1 MNEQKFKVRIENIEL
16 KNFKSISSGSVY
28 FDEFKKLKRKDF
40 NILDFSNV
48 LGIYGQNASGKTSII
63 EALIFIRA
71 LISGNPLQLSILN
84 YIKKG
89 EDSTKLKISFLVYN
103 NEKGYLVDYSVTIKN
118 DKSIICISDESLSYI
133 DDKKKEKKRF
143 NYTQNKDFNNGF
155 LSLFSKPDKKTIL
168 NFIAK
173 TQTSINLNNILP
185 TSTMFSIFFHVQTQD
200 LLCNEPSASEF
211 YGITSALSNFCR
223 YKFLIV
229 ATFMFEHIDT
239 QKVILNGY
247 TPDKSHKNYLVR
259 FGKQQLEK
267 EQFLKFNELLEQCS
281 KVLNTFIPGL
291 TIKPH
296 IYSEATIPNGK
307 TFVEYEVVSIRDGKE
322 ISLEF
327 ESKGVKQMLTYV
339 GDLIEV
345 FNEEGTFIAI
355 DEIDSGIFEYLLGEL
370 IYSFD
375 NFSAGQL
382 LFTSHNFRILE
393 KIKPSEIFFTTT
405 DDSNKFVKSKYVKCN
420 NNLRDVYYKLIV
432 QGDAKTKFYDA
443 TPSENITQVFSSLG
457 KLKLWYVVF

>member
-1 MNEQKFKVRIENIEL
+1 MSEQKYKVRIENIEL

-71 LISGNPLQLSILN
+71 LISGNPLPHLISN

-89 EDSTKLKISFLVYN
+89 EDSAKLKISFLLYN
-103 NEKGYLVDYSVTIKN
+103 NEKSFLVEYSITIKK
-118 DKSIICISDESLSYI
+118 DKSIICISDENLSYI
-133 DDKKKEKKRF
+133 DDKKKEKRQF
-143 NYTQNKDFNNGF
+143 NYTKNRSLSKSF
-155 LSLFSKPDKKTIL
+155 LSLLSKSDKKPIL
-168 NFIAK
+168 YFIAN
-173 TQTSINLNNILP
+173 TQTSINLNNISP
-185 TSTMFSIFFHVQTQD
+185 TSAMLSVFFNVQTQK
-200 LLCNEPSASEF
+200 LLANEANASEF
-211 YGITSALSNFCR
+211 NEITSALYNFCR
-223 YKFLIV
+223 SKFLIIS
-229 ATFMFEHIDT
+229 TPMFERIDT
-239 QKVILNGY
+239 RNVVLSGY
-247 TPDKSHKNYLVR
+247 TFENNQDKSHINCLVF

-267 EQFLKFNELLEQCS
+267 EQFEQFNELLGQCS
-281 KVLNTFIPGL
+281 KVLNAFIPGL

-307 TFVEYEVVSIRDGKE
+307 TYVEYEVMSIRDGKE
-322 ISLEF
+322 IPLIF

-432 QGDAKTKFYDA
+432 QGDAKNKFYDA

-457 KLKLWYVVF
+457 KLKL

>member
-40 NILDFSNV
+40 NIFDFSNV

-71 LISGNPLQLSILN
+71 LISGRSLQPSILN
-84 YIKKG
+84 YIKRG
-89 EDSTKLKISFLVYN
+89 EDFAKLKISFLLSS
-103 NEKGYLVDYSVTIKN
+103 NEKSYLVDYSVTIKN
-118 DKSIICISDESLSYI
+118 DKSIICISDENLSYI
-133 DDKKKEKKRF
+133 DDKKKEKRQF
-143 NYTQNKDFNNGF
+143 SYTRNKNFSNSF
-155 LSLFSKPDKKTIL
+155 LSLFSKSDKRTIL
-168 NFIAK
+168 YFIAN

-185 TSTMFSIFFHVQTQD
+185 SSAMLSVFFNVQTQNF
-200 LLCNEPSASEF
+200 LANETNASEF
-211 YGITSALSNFCR
+211 YEITSSLSNFCR
-223 YKFLIV
+223 YKFLV
-229 ATFMFEHIDT
+229 VSTSMFERVDT
-239 QKVILNGY
+239 QNLVLNGY
-247 TPDKSHKNYLVR
+247 TLENSQDKAHKNYLIL

-267 EQFLKFNELLEQCS
+267 EQFIKFNELLEQCS
-281 KVLNTFIPGL
+281 KVLNAFIPGL

-307 TFVEYEVVSIRDGKE
+307 TIVEYEVMSIRDGKE
-322 ISLEF
+322 IPLIF

-405 DDSNKFVKSKYVKCN
+405 DDYNKFVKSKYVKCN

-457 KLKLWYVVF
+457 KLKL